1 MSKDLLSK
9 IADGRQYRNLKEIR
23 TLEQTDTEEKSY
35 KVTGYA
41 STYNEPYTLYSDEDI
56 EIREQVAPG
65 AFDNADLS
73 DVIMQYNHEGRV
85 FARTRNHTL
94 DLFSDSHGFGINADL
109 GGTEIGRQ
117 LYEEIQGG
125 YTDRMSF
132 GFTVDEDEVN
142 ETREKG
148 KRTVYL
154 RTITQ
159 IGKLYDVSAVSI
171 PANDGTEISAR
182 SLIDGLIEK
191 DKAERLVEAENERR
205 AKALE
210 EANNLIKKFREV
222 KDEP

>member
-1 MSKDLLSK
+1 MSKDLLEKVSQ
-9 IADGRQYRNLKEIR
+9 GRQYRNIKEIR
-23 TLEQTDTEEKSY
+23 VAETVEGEEKSY
-35 KVTGYA
+35 KVRGYA
-41 STYNEPYTLYSDEDI
+41 TTYNEPYTLYADEDI
-56 EIREQVAPG
+56 EIREQVAPS
-65 AFDNADLS
+65 AFDNADMS

-85 FARTRNHTL
+85 FARTRNKTL
-94 DLFSDSHGFGINADL
+94 SWESDKHGLLIDADL

-148 KRTVYL
+148 KRTIYL
-154 RTITQ
+154 RTITK

-182 SLIDGLIEK
+182 SFVDGLIEK
-191 DKAERLVEAENERR
+191 EKAERLIEQEAEKRSK
-205 AKALE
+205 AKAKLE
-210 EANNLIKKFREV
+210 LELELLKK
-222 KDEP
+222 